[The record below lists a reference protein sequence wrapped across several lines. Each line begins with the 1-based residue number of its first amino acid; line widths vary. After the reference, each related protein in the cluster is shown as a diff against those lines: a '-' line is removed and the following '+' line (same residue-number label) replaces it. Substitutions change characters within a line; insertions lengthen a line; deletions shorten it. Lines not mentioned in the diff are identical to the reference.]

1 MPGLLRPASVPPTV
15 VGVGVVKTASIKI
28 TIIRSDVSADRRE
41 IELSTPAAEDL
52 VAAELVA
59 ARKEG
64 RNLTGFPGAI
74 PGSMAEAYQIQELAM
89 SRWQDA
95 LVGWKIGYISA
106 DRRTAGDPDR
116 LVGPIWRQQCH
127 LSEEHISAAEVG
139 IFVAGFAA
147 VEAELVIRLAQDL
160 PVHDGGWTAQEATD
174 LEQNVLVGVEV
185 ASSPI
190 PEINS
195 LGPTVIAAD
204 FGNNNGLVLGSVLAD
219 WPGGAPVQL
228 ACYVDG
234 QLLGEGSAEN
244 LPGGIHH
251 GLATALNILA
261 GRGRPVRAGTIFA
274 TGAITGIHPIGPGQH
289 CRVEVR
295 GGGSAVLRTVDART
309 LLRR

>member
-1 MPGLLRPASVPPTV
+1 M
-15 VGVGVVKTASIKI
+15 
-28 TIIRSDVSADRRE
+28 
-41 IELSTPAAEDL
+41 STRAAEDV

-59 ARKEG
+59 ARREG
-64 RNLTGFPGAI
+64 RSLTGFPGVI
-74 PGSMAEAYQIQELAM
+74 PASMAEAYQIQELAM
-89 SRWQDA
+89 SRWPDS

-116 LVGPIWRQQCH
+116 LVGPIWRQQYH
-127 LSEEHISAAEVG
+127 LSEQRVSAAEVG
-139 IFVAGFAA
+139 IFASGFAA
-147 VEAELVIRLAQDL
+147 VEAELVIRLGQDL
-160 PVHDGGWTAQEATD
+160 PARDGGSWTAQEAAD
-174 LEQNVLVGVEV
+174 LEQHLLVGIEV

-190 PEINS
+190 PDINS

-219 WPGGAPVQL
+219 SPGGAPVQL
-228 ACYVDG
+228 ACYVDR
-234 QLLGEGSAEN
+234 QLMGEGSAED

-261 GRGRPVRAGTIFA
+261 SRGQLVRAGMVFA

-295 GGGSAVLRTVDART
+295 DGPSVELRTVDART